1 MVGLAPGQPEWRVLV
16 VEDAGEEK
24 GWRSREAGWWGN
36 NLDMNLT
43 SEQVNGPIL
52 AG

>member
-1 MVGLAPGQPEWRVLV
+1 MGLALRMLGRWL
-16 VEDAGEEK
+16 DAGEEK